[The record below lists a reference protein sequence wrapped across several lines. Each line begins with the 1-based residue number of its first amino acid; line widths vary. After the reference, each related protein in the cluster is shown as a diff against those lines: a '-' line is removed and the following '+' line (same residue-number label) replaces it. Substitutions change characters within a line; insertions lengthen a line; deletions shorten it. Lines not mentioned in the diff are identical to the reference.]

1 MEEIFKNP
9 FYIKNHIPIIS
20 FTLGT
25 LLLILLALTRL
36 DSLLYYGFLYVSIAI
51 LVNTIYSIY
60 LLIALYQ
67 DKISKEE
74 TVARLGITMLNI
86 PITILY
92 IYIVFNIIL

>member
-1 MEEIFKNP
+1 MEKIINNP

-20 FTLGT
+20 FVLGT

-36 DSLLYYGFLYVSIAI
+36 DSLLYYGLLFVFIAVLI
-51 LVNTIYSIY
+51 NTIYSVY
-60 LLIALYQ
+60 LLIVLYQ
-67 DKISKEE
+67 NKISKEE